1 MNDEKSNDDTLPSGG
16 KKNLLWLW
24 ILITVI
30 VVGGGVSVFSYRNE
44 IKEKIW
50 PKRDSVTNDATPAAE
65 TTTNSTPNSE
75 SKDNPATNL
84 DESKYKEYR
93 NFAIK
98 YLIHYPIEAKIED
111 IGEPKASNIENAD
124 CVKISTDNYYVII
137 GKAEI
142 AEDSPALCFRTG
154 VGADWGNG
162 PEDSVTA
169 AGMTYTPNGMHTEA
183 ASAGYY
189 QDFFMI
195 SPVDQRVKIEYGTS
209 VNEKYGTISK
219 AAAKELVHQIVAS
232 YNPAE

>member
-1 MNDEKSNDDTLPSGG
+1 MEDKKLDNDSLPSGG
-16 KKNLLWLW
+16 RKNLLWLW

-30 VVGGGVSVFSYRNE
+30 LVGGGVSAFAYRE
-44 IKEKIW
+44 VIKEKIW
-50 PKRDSVTNDATPAAE
+50 TNKENPATNPSSSDTKTESASSSE
-65 TTTNSTPNSE
+65 TA
-75 SKDNPATNL
+75 DDPATNL
-84 DESKYKEYR
+84 DESKYKEYK

-98 YLIHYPIEAKIED
+98 YLVHYPIEAKIED
-111 IGEPKASNIENAD
+111 ISEPKASSIENAD
-124 CVKISTDNYYVII
+124 CIKISTDNYYVII

-154 VGADWGNG
+154 VGTDWGSG

-195 SPVDQRVKIEYGTS
+195 SPVDQRVKIEYGIS